1 MICLS
6 SNFLASVQISPI
18 LLHISFVCR
27 YIHYCTVLMCV
38 HMLCRYVY
46 VQLSLGSFIWNLLE
60 RAFNIDIHCYDYVTT
75 YDGQSHVVSLVTS
88 SIRYNN
94 FGH

>member
-1 MICLS
+1 M
-6 SNFLASVQISPI
+6 
-18 LLHISFVCR
+18 
-27 YIHYCTVLMCV
+27 
-38 HMLCRYVY
+38 YV
-46 VQLSLGSFIWNLLE
+46 VQLSLGSFIWNLSE
-60 RAFNIDIHCYDYVTT
+60 RAVKIDIHCYDYVTT